1 MMKPP
6 WALSIWYDSDW
17 LYVEVPGA
25 KARSHI
31 LRVPHN
37 SEGIFKLLALLK
49 ARDHLHTIS
58 TEGSPTQDQINHIH
72 YGLGKKA
79 SKRAKLDMTNEEYQL
94 TLAICRDIGL
104 VK

>member
-17 LYVEVPGA
+17 LYVEVPGPT
-25 KARSHI
+25 KRNHI

-37 SEGIFKLLALLK
+37 EEGIFKVLALLK
-49 ARDHLHTIS
+49 ARDHLHTIG
-58 TEGSPTQDQINHIH
+58 TEAAPTQDQINHIH
-72 YGLGKKA
+72 YGLGKPAK
-79 SKRAKLDMTNEEYQL
+79 KRAKLDMTSDELRL
-94 TLAICRDIGL
+94 TLAICRQIGL

>member
-1 MMKPP
+1 MIKPP
-6 WALSIWYDSDW
+6 WALSIWHDSDW
-17 LYVEVPGA
+17 LYVEVPGPT
-25 KARSHI
+25 KRTHI

-37 SEGIFKLLALLK
+37 EEGIFKLLALLK

-58 TEGSPTQDQINHIH
+58 TEAAPTQDQINHIH

-79 SKRAKLDMTNEEYQL
+79 SKRAKLDMTNDEYQL
-94 TLAICRDIGL
+94 TLNICREIGL

>member
-6 WALSIWYDSDW
+6 WALSIWHDSDW
-17 LYVEVPGA
+17 LYIEVPGA
-25 KARSHI
+25 KARTHI
-31 LRVPHN
+31 LRVPH
-37 SEGIFKLLALLK
+37 SPEGIFKLLALLK

-58 TEGSPTQDQINHIH
+58 TEASPTQDQINHIH
-72 YGLGKKA
+72 YGLAKKP
-79 SKRAKLDMTNEEYQL
+79 SKRAKFDMTNDECKM